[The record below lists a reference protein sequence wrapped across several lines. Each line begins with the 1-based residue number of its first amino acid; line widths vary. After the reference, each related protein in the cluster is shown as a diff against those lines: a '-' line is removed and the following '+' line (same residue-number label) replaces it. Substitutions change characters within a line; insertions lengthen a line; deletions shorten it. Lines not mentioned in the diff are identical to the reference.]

1 MLDGMDTVDAS
12 MRLGDL
18 VTAHPELAREFER
31 RGFDYCCGGRQTL
44 ADACHRAEFD
54 PADVVGQLRAALVST
69 PPEDWTTMDARH
81 LVDHIEATHHRF
93 LWDELPRVGALLDRL
108 VVAHRDR
115 HPELDDIVSCF
126 AEIRADLEPHL
137 RNEEET
143 LFPMVRSTT
152 AAADHAVGTLR
163 NALGTM
169 LAEHDRVGELLA
181 GLRFLTADYAVPADT
196 CATYAATMAALAGLE
211 ADTHLHIHKENNV
224 LFPMLVRLEAEVAT
238 ARAQV
243 A

>member
-1 MLDGMDTVDAS
+1 MLDDMDTVDAS

-44 ADACHRAEFD
+44 ADACQRAELD
-54 PADVVGQLRAALVST
+54 PEHVMRQLRAALLSS
-69 PPEDWTTMDARH
+69 PPEDWTTMDAGQ
-81 LVDHIEATHHRF
+81 LVDHIETTHHRF
-93 LWDELPRVGALLDRL
+93 LWDELPRVSALLDRL
-108 VVAHRDR
+108 VVAHFER
-115 HPELDDIVSCF
+115 HPELDDIVRCF

-137 RNEEET
+137 LREEEM
-143 LFPMVRSTT
+143 LFPLVRSMG
-152 AAADHAVGTLR
+152 AARDS
-163 NALGTM
+163 LGTM
-169 LAEHDRVGELLA
+169 LAEHDRIGELLT
-181 GLRFLTADYAVPADT
+181 GLRFLTADYTVPADT
-196 CATYAATMAALAGLE
+196 CATYAAAMAALAGLE

-224 LFPMLVRLEAEVAT
+224 LFPMLVRQEAEVAT